1 MFKWTELALAFGF
14 FNNRSQLD
22 PMLFE
27 LLMEDRRRERAAAV
41 AAKTAATQ
49 ASPVA
54 SNDAIKPD
62 SLAAAK
68 KAA

>member
-14 FNNRSQLD
+14 FNNSSQLD

-41 AAKTAATQ
+41 AATTAATQ

-54 SNDAIKPD
+54 SNDCIKPT

>member
-14 FNNRSQLD
+14 FNNSSQLD

-27 LLMEDRRRERAAAV
+27 LLMEDRRRERAAVV
-41 AAKTAATQ
+41 AAKTAAIQ

-54 SNDAIKPD
+54 SNDSTQANG
-62 SLAAAK
+62 LAAMK
-68 KAA
+68 EAA